1 MDENLDLLSALKSAI
16 TTSGTPAEDQMM
28 PERILAGIERERVA
42 SFELEQVLPDRLER
56 DGVITLQEWMAL
68 RGMREEVKRRA
79 RQRQP
84 VPEAQ
89 MELL

>member
-16 TTSGTPAEDQMM
+16 TTSGLTAEDQLL
-28 PERILAGIERERVA
+28 PEHILAGIERGRVA
-42 SFELEQVLPDRLER
+42 SFELEQVLPDKLER

-68 RGMREEVKRRA
+68 RGVGREVKRRV